1 MDCDTITSI
10 YDSLKE
16 ERLTKDFGISN
27 IVKRLNIHFNNKA
40 EIEIHSEP
48 GKYSLFILSFPA
60 VEL

>member
-40 EIEIHSEP
+40 EIEINSEP